1 MEYVHTKERVLMSD
15 LLNRHLTEVINK
27 SWNFAGRCKTLEDEI
42 TNCVMGLA
50 GEAGEVTDLHKKMF
64 FHTPKEGYRDKLRH
78 ELGDIYFYL
87 LKLQDLYGFTTEEI
101 IQANREKLESRHPE
115 LGVVKERFA
124 GDYIR

>member
-1 MEYVHTKERVLMSD
+1 MTDILKD
-15 LLNRHLTEVINK
+15 HLDNVINK
-27 SWNFAGRCKTLEDEI
+27 SWNFAGKCESIQDEI
-42 TNCVMGLA
+42 TNAVMGLA

-64 FHTPKEGYRDKLRH
+64 FHAPKEGYRDKLRY

-101 IQANREKLESRHPE
+101 INANREKLESRHPE
-115 LGVVKERFA
+115 LGKVAERFT